1 MSDSPLKLQL
11 AAAPHLHAGGD
22 IGAVMRQV
30 IYALLPATAFSL
42 YVFGTVAI
50 LVLLTALFS
59 CALTEWCA
67 CRFAGK
73 ANTLGDCSALVTGLI
88 YALTL
93 PPNLPLWMV
102 ALGGVV
108 SIGVGKLL
116 FGGLGHT
123 VFNPAL
129 VGRAFLQAAFPAAMT
144 TWLPP
149 LGSQRFASLPE
160 STLALPFAHPHYDVV
175 ATATPLAAQK
185 FSQQSTPLWDLFVG
199 VSSGSLGETS
209 ALLLLLGGIYLVVR
223 GIADWRI
230 PVSILASVGLMSAF
244 LHGIDDKLYPSASF
258 MWCAGG
264 LMLGAWFMATDPVAA
279 PITATGRIVYGVLIA
294 MLVVIIRL
302 WGGMAEG
309 VMYAILLGN
318 AVAPLIERYLQP
330 RVYGH

>member
-1 MSDSPLKLQL
+1 MKALQL
-11 AAAPHLHAGGD
+11 TAAPHLHGATD
-22 IGAVMRQV
+22 VGAVMRQV
-30 IYALLPATAFSL
+30 IYALLPATLFSV
-42 YVFGTVAI
+42 YIFGSAAI
-50 LVLLTALFS
+50 LVLLTGLLS
-59 CALTEWCA
+59 CVGTEWLA
-67 CRFAGK
+67 CRLSK
-73 ANTLGDCSALVTGLI
+73 QVNTLRDYSAVVTGLI

-108 SIGVGKLL
+108 SIGLGKIL

-129 VGRAFLQAAFPAAMT
+129 VGRAFLQAAFPSALT

-149 LGSQRFASLPE
+149 LAPQRFTQLPD
-160 STLALPFAHPHYDVV
+160 STLTWPFAHPHYDVV
-175 ATATPLAAQK
+175 ASATPLAAHK
-185 FSQQSTPLWDLFVG
+185 FSQQTTPLWDLFIG
-199 VSSGSLGETS
+199 VTSGSLGETS
-209 ALLLLLGGIYLVVR
+209 ALLLLLGGIYLIVR

-230 PVSILASVGLMSAF
+230 PLSILACVGVLSAL
-244 LHGIDDKLYPSASF
+244 LHGVDAKLYPSVGF

-279 PITATGRIVYGVLIA
+279 PITGGGRILYGVFIGVL
-294 MLVVIIRL
+294 LVTMRL

-309 VMYAILLGN
+309 VMYAILLANGIS
-318 AVAPLIERYLQP
+318 PLIERVVQP